1 MKLAKSDVIFDA
13 ANHTYSYEGRQLSG
27 ITSLL
32 HRQLFPD
39 MYAGISQEVLQNAA
53 DRGTLVHQNC
63 ELADEGFDVDTIEAI
78 NYLKLKAENNLAFE
92 QSEYLV
98 SDNEHYASCIDKV
111 YREDDT
117 TFSLGDIKTTYS
129 LNKEYVTWQLSIY
142 AYLFEKQNPGAKVSS
157 IFAIWLRDE
166 KAKLVRLERKSDE
179 EVASLLSCDSQGVQY
194 NPKSESLPILAKEA
208 EQMIVD
214 IETQIKALEE
224 QKDNLREGVMRAMVQ
239 AGLYSWKGEKVSI
252 TRKTASTRKTF
263 DTKRF
268 EKEHPELYNQ
278 YVKETLTSEVL
289 QIKIK

>member
-78 NYLKLKAENNLAFE
+78 NYLKLKEENNLTFE

-142 AYLFEKQNPGAKVSS
+142 AYLFERQNPDAKVTS

-179 EVASLLSCDSQGVQY
+179 EVASLLSCDSQGIQY

-224 QKDNLREGVMRAMVQ
+224 QKDSLREGVMRAMVQ
-239 AGLYSWKGEKVSI
+239 AGLYSCKGEKVSI

-263 DTKRF
+263 DAKRF

>member
-78 NYLKLKAENNLAFE
+78 NYLKLKEENNLTFE

-142 AYLFEKQNPGAKVSS
+142 AYLFERQNPDAKVTS

-179 EVASLLSCDSQGVQY
+179 EVASLLSCDSQGIQY
-194 NPKSESLPILAKEA
+194 NPKSEYLPILAKEA

-263 DTKRF
+263 DAKRF

>member
-1 MKLAKSDVIFDA
+1 MKLIRSSVVFNAE
-13 ANHTYSYEGRQLSG
+13 NHTYTLDGKQLSG

-32 HRQLFPD
+32 HRQLFQD
-39 MYAGISQEVLQNAA
+39 MYADVNQEVLQKAA
-53 DRGTLVHQNC
+53 ERGTLVHQNC
-63 ELADEGFDVDTIEAI
+63 ELADEGFDVDTIEAT

-166 KAKLVRLERKSDE
+166 KAKLVRLERKSNE
-179 EVASLLSCDSQGVQY
+179 EVSSLLSCDSQGIQY
-194 NPKSESLPILAKEA
+194 TPQSNSLPILAAEA
-208 EQMIVD
+208 EQLIVD
-214 IETQIKALEE
+214 IESQIKSLEE
-224 QKDNLREGVMRAMVQ
+224 KKNFIREGIMKAMVQ
-239 AGLYSWKGEKVSI
+239 AGIYDWKGEQITI
-252 TRKTASTRKTF
+252 TRKTASSRKSF
-263 DTKRF
+263 DSKRF
-268 EKEHPELYNQ
+268 EKEHPELYKQ
-278 YVKETLTSEVL
+278 YIKETLVSEVL

>member
-179 EVASLLSCDSQGVQY
+179 EVSSLLSCDSQGIQY
-194 NPKSESLPILAKEA
+194 NLKSESLPILAKEA

-263 DTKRF
+263 DAKRF

>member
-78 NYLKLKAENNLAFE
+78 NYLKLKEENNLTFE

-142 AYLFEKQNPGAKVSS
+142 AYLFERQNPDAKVTS

-179 EVASLLSCDSQGVQY
+179 EVSSLLSCDSQGIQY

-263 DTKRF
+263 DAKRF

>member
-1 MKLAKSDVIFDA
+1 MILSQSNVIFDA
-13 ANHTYSYEGRQLSG
+13 ANHTYSYKGRQLSG

-39 MYAGISQEVLQNAA
+39 MYAGVNQEVLQQAA
-53 DRGTLVHQNC
+53 ERGTLVHQNC
-63 ELADEGFDVDTIEAI
+63 ELADEGFEVDAIEAI
-78 NYLKLKAENNLAFE
+78 NYLKLKEENGLVFE

-98 SDNEHYASCIDKV
+98 SDHEHYASCIDKV
-111 YREDDT
+111 YREDDC
-117 TFSLGDIKTTYS
+117 TFRLGDIKTTYA

-166 KAKLVRLERKSDE
+166 KAKLVRLDRKPDE
-179 EVASLLSCDSQGVQY
+179 EVASLLSCDSQGIQY
-194 NPKSESLPILAKEA
+194 TPGSNSLPVVAAEI
-208 EQMIVD
+208 EQMIVN
-214 IETQIKALEE
+214 IEADIKALEE
-224 QKDNLREGVMRAMVQ
+224 QKNSLREGIMRAMVK
-239 AGLYSWKGEKVSI
+239 AGIYNWKGEQVSI
-252 TRKTASTRKTF
+252 TRKTASSRKTF

>member
-1 MKLAKSDVIFDA
+1 MKLVKSSVVFNA
-13 ANHTYSYEGRQLSG
+13 ENHTYTLDGKQLSG

-32 HRQLFPD
+32 HRQLFQD
-39 MYAGISQEVLQNAA
+39 MYADVNQDVLQKAA
-53 DRGTLVHQNC
+53 ERGTLVHQNC
-63 ELADEGFDVDTIEAI
+63 ELADEGFDVDTIEAT
-78 NYLKLKAENNLAFE
+78 NYLKLKEENNLTFE

-142 AYLFEKQNPGAKVSS
+142 AYLFERQNPGAKVSS

-179 EVASLLSCDSQGVQY
+179 EVSSLLSCDSQGIQY
-194 NPKSESLPILAKEA
+194 TPQSNSLPILAAEA
-208 EQMIVD
+208 EQLIVD
-214 IETQIKALEE
+214 IESQIKSLEE
-224 QKDNLREGVMRAMVQ
+224 KKNFIREGIMKAMVQ
-239 AGLYSWKGEKVSI
+239 AGIYDWKGEQITI
-252 TRKTASTRKTF
+252 TRKTASSRKSF
-263 DTKRF
+263 DSKRF
-268 EKEHPELYNQ
+268 EKEHPELYKQ
-278 YVKETLTSEVL
+278 YIKETLISEVL

>member
-1 MKLAKSDVIFDA
+1 MKLVKSSVVFNA
-13 ANHTYSYEGRQLSG
+13 ENHTYTLDGKQLSG

-32 HRQLFPD
+32 HRQLFQD
-39 MYAGISQEVLQNAA
+39 MYAVVNQDVLQKAA
-53 DRGTLVHQNC
+53 ERGTLVHQNC

-78 NYLKLKAENNLAFE
+78 NYLKLKEENNLNFE

-142 AYLFEKQNPGAKVSS
+142 AYLFERQNPGAKVSS

-179 EVASLLSCDSQGVQY
+179 EVSSLLSCDSQGIQY
-194 NPKSESLPILAKEA
+194 TPQSNSLPILAAEA
-208 EQMIVD
+208 EQLIVD
-214 IETQIKALEE
+214 IESQIKSLEE
-224 QKDNLREGVMRAMVQ
+224 KKNFIREGIMKAMVQ
-239 AGLYSWKGEKVSI
+239 AGIYDWKGEQITI
-252 TRKTASTRKTF
+252 TRKTASSRKSF
-263 DTKRF
+263 DSKRF
-268 EKEHPELYNQ
+268 EKEHPELYKQ
-278 YVKETLTSEVL
+278 YIKETLISEVL

>member
-179 EVASLLSCDSQGVQY
+179 EVSSLLSCDSQGIQY
-194 NPKSESLPILAKEA
+194 NPKNESLPILAKEA

-263 DTKRF
+263 DAKRF

>member
-1 MKLAKSDVIFDA
+1 MKLVKSSVVFNA
-13 ANHTYSYEGRQLSG
+13 ENHTYTLDGKQLSG

-32 HRQLFPD
+32 HRQLFQD
-39 MYAGISQEVLQNAA
+39 MYADVNQDVLQKAA
-53 DRGTLVHQNC
+53 ERGTLVHQNC
-63 ELADEGFDVDTIEAI
+63 ELADEGFDVDTIEAT
-78 NYLKLKAENNLAFE
+78 NYLKLKEENNLTFE

-142 AYLFEKQNPGAKVSS
+142 AYLFERQNPGAKVSS

-179 EVASLLSCDSQGVQY
+179 EVSSLLSCDSQGIQY
-194 NPKSESLPILAKEA
+194 TPQSNSLPILAAEA
-208 EQMIVD
+208 ELLIVD
-214 IETQIKALEE
+214 IESQIKSLEE
-224 QKDNLREGVMRAMVQ
+224 KKNFIREGIMKAMVQ
-239 AGLYSWKGEKVSI
+239 AGIYDWKGEQITI
-252 TRKTASTRKTF
+252 TRKAASSRKSF
-263 DTKRF
+263 DSKRF
-268 EKEHPELYNQ
+268 EKEHPELYKQ
-278 YVKETLTSEVL
+278 YIKETLISEVL

>member
-39 MYAGISQEVLQNAA
+39 LYTGISQEVLQNAA

-78 NYLKLKAENNLAFE
+78 NYLKLKEENNLTFE

-98 SDNEHYASCIDKV
+98 SDNENYASCIDKV

-142 AYLFEKQNPGAKVSS
+142 AYLFERQNPDAKVTS

-179 EVASLLSCDSQGVQY
+179 EVASLLSCDSQGIQY

-263 DTKRF
+263 DAKRF

>member
-78 NYLKLKAENNLAFE
+78 NYLKLKEENNLTFE

-142 AYLFEKQNPGAKVSS
+142 AYLFERQNPDAKVTS

-179 EVASLLSCDSQGVQY
+179 EVASLLSCDSQGIQY

-263 DTKRF
+263 DAKRF

>member
-78 NYLKLKAENNLAFE
+78 NYLKLKEENNLTFE

-142 AYLFEKQNPGAKVSS
+142 AYLFERQNPGAKVSS

-166 KAKLVRLERKSDE
+166 KSKLVRLERKSDE
-179 EVASLLSCDSQGVQY
+179 EVSSLLSCDSQGIQY
-194 NPKSESLPILAKEA
+194 NPKGESLPILAKEA

-263 DTKRF
+263 DAKRF

>member
-1 MKLAKSDVIFDA
+1 MKLVKSSVVFNA
-13 ANHTYSYEGRQLSG
+13 ENHTYTLGGKQLSG

-32 HRQLFPD
+32 HRQLFQD
-39 MYAGISQEVLQNAA
+39 MYADVNQDVLQKAA
-53 DRGTLVHQNC
+53 ERGTLVHQNC
-63 ELADEGFDVDTIEAI
+63 ELADEGFDVDTIEAT
-78 NYLKLKAENNLAFE
+78 NYLKLKEENNLTFE

-142 AYLFEKQNPGAKVSS
+142 AYLFERQNPGAKVSS

-179 EVASLLSCDSQGVQY
+179 EVSSLLSCDSQGIQY
-194 NPKSESLPILAKEA
+194 TPQSNSLPILAAEA
-208 EQMIVD
+208 EQLIVD
-214 IETQIKALEE
+214 IESQIKSLEE
-224 QKDNLREGVMRAMVQ
+224 KKNFIREGIMKAMVQ
-239 AGLYSWKGEKVSI
+239 AGIYDWKGEQITI
-252 TRKTASTRKTF
+252 TRKTASARKSF
-263 DTKRF
+263 DSKRF
-268 EKEHPELYNQ
+268 EKEHPELYKQ
-278 YVKETLTSEVL
+278 YIKETLISEVL